1 MPSRTVWN
9 SARSNRKITSTPTAL
24 AISSTIG
31 AAIGAASSIAASG
44 PSASRTRGCC
54 TTHVSASCKNALLN
68 GKASAVAIHPP
79 QRKAAANSHGVW
91 RSRRSSSHRR
101 LSGNRESR
109 PESTSARK
117 NTLTTSARM
126 LASRRSWT
134 AVAKASTAISAA
146 QIAMQISRRRSAGPM
161 RRRPSYTSAT
171 TAALPR
177 RRQPGF
183 ACATARTHAWSQPT
197 AHAGL
202 IAEIDVAELALEIG
216 FLAGDHTVTDD
227 EIEQHQRR
235 EDPQTVEGDRE
246 ADQAKDHAEI
256 NRVAGEAVGSVRD
269 DRRCRF
275 VGLDL
280 RACLADR
287 YDRPNRERQGDRE
300 NSPADP
306 GAWNRC
312 WNKSQGIEPGSCDAR
327 DKREYQ
333 CDGRAN
339 HCVGSVR
346 VLAHLVGSRLTALP
360 ALGRLLILRDGR
372 HSALKTRVN
381 AL

>member
-1 MPSRTVWN
+1 MPSRTLWN
-9 SARSNRKITSTPTAL
+9 STRSNRKITSTPIAL

-44 PSASRTRGCC
+44 PSTSRTRGCC

-68 GKASAVAIHPP
+68 GKASAVAMHPP
-79 QRKAAANSHGVW
+79 QRKAAASNHGVW

-117 NTLTTSARM
+117 NTLTTSTRM

-183 ACATARTHAWSQPT
+183 ACATARTRAWSQPT

-202 IAEIDVAELALEIG
+202 IAEVDVAELALEIG
-216 FLAGDHTVTDD
+216 FLAGDHAVTDD

-246 ADQAKDHAEI
+246 ADQAKHHAEI
-256 NRVAGEAVGSVRD
+256 NRVAREAVGSARD

-280 RACLADR
+280 RARVADR
-287 YDRPNRERQGDRE
+287 YDRPNR
-300 NSPADP
+300 PADP

-327 DKREYQ
+327 GKREYP

-339 HCVGSVR
+339 HCVGGVG
-346 VLAHLVGSRLTALP
+346 VLAHLMGP
-360 ALGRLLILRDGR
+360 D
-372 HSALKTRVN
+372 
-381 AL
+381 

>member
-1 MPSRTVWN
+1 
-9 SARSNRKITSTPTAL
+9 
-24 AISSTIG
+24 
-31 AAIGAASSIAASG
+31 
-44 PSASRTRGCC
+44 
-54 TTHVSASCKNALLN
+54 LLN

-91 RSRRSSSHRR
+91 RSRRSRSHRR
-101 LSGNRESR
+101 LSGSIESR

-126 LASRRSWT
+126 LATRWRWT
-134 AVAKASTAISAA
+134 AVAKASPALTAA
-146 QIAMQISRRRSAGPM
+146 QMAMQISRRRSAGRM
-161 RRRPSYTSAT
+161 RRRPSCAPAT

-177 RRQPGF
+177 RRHPGF
-183 ACATARTHAWSQPT
+183 ACASAQTRAWSQPT
-197 AHAGL
+197 ARGGL

-235 EDPQTVEGDRE
+235 EDPQTVEGNRE
-246 ADQAKDHAEI
+246 ADQAKEHAEI
-256 NRVAGEAVGSVRD
+256 NGVGREAVGSVRD

-280 RACLADR
+280 RASLADR
-287 YDRPNRERQGDRE
+287 YDRQNRERQGDRE

-306 GAWNRC
+306 GTWNRC

-327 DKREYQ
+327 GKREYP

-339 HCVGSVR
+339 HCVGGVR
-346 VLAHLVGSRLTALP
+346 VLAHLMAPDWPTCLHGWP
-360 ALGRLLILRDGR
+360 GRPRSGCGLDEANAFFLQYRPSQQPG
-372 HSALKTRVN
+372 TRRSEIGG
-381 AL
+381 A

>member
-1 MPSRTVWN
+1 MPSRTLWN
-9 SARSNRKITSTPTAL
+9 SARSNRKITSTPIAL

-31 AAIGAASSIAASG
+31 AEIGAASSIAASG
-44 PSASRTRGCC
+44 PRTFRTPGCC
-54 TTHVSASCKNALLN
+54 TTQVSTSVRKALLN
-68 GKASAVAIHPP
+68 GKASAVAMHPP
-79 QRKAAANSHGVW
+79 QSKAAANSHGVW
-91 RSRRSSSHRR
+91 RSRRSRSHKRV
-101 LSGNRESR
+101 SGNSASM
-109 PESTSARK
+109 PESASARK
-117 NTLTTSARM
+117 STLATSARM
-126 LASRRSWT
+126 LASRRRWT
-134 AVAKASTAISAA
+134 AVAKPSTAISAA

-183 ACATARTHAWSQPT
+183 ACATARTRAWSQPT

-216 FLAGDHTVTDD
+216 FLAGDHAITDD

-256 NRVAGEAVGSVRD
+256 NRVAREAVGSVRD
-269 DRRCRF
+269 DRRCGF

-306 GAWNRC
+306 GSWNRC
-312 WNKSQGIEPGSCDAR
+312 WNKSQGIEPVGCDAR
-327 DKREYQ
+327 DKREYP
-333 CDGRAN
+333 CDRRAN
-339 HCVGSVR
+339 HCVGGVG
-346 VLAHLVGSRLTALP
+346 VLAHLSWR
-360 ALGRLLILRDGR
+360 I
-372 HSALKTRVN
+372 
-381 AL
+381 